1 MDCLISE
8 NVSGTCGCG
17 QFARALHMWDDGQN
31 VAITCEACCVVCHPP
46 NAPHAESIEVL
57 PAGEQASLF
66 QEVR

>member
-17 QFARALHMWDDGQN
+17 QFARALHIQDDGQN